1 MGQVSYHLW
10 CLPDT
15 DTNRNRQDLKKE
27 LDKLQDMGNRQQELI
42 TTSTVDEQGR
52 VQVKLGEYL
61 YYVRAYRKDVLAPD
75 IVSFLLEISMI
86 EETIIHPKR
95 QTIRGRLK
103 VLKYEMKSGQRIP
116 LKGVT
121 FSIYQLGDLQFTRVK
136 DGEFTTDS
144 NGSTILTTDDK
155 GEILVSGLLPEDYRL
170 REQTPLDGFEGLKED
185 ISFSITGED
194 VVVKE
199 IENHRLPP
207 ETPPSSQP
215 PTPKPQPKPKP
226 PSSKPKLPSFLPSTG
241 TEVVAWLSM
250 LGGAIGFIALTIR
263 KNPKKQTPKIDGL
276 VYCS

>member
-10 CLPDT
+10 RLPDT

-52 VQVKLGEYL
+52 VQVKLGEGL

-86 EETIIHPKR
+86 EETIIHPKW

-263 KNPKKQTPKIDGL
+263 KNPKNRLLKLMG
-276 VYCS
+276 

>member
-1 MGQVSYHLW
+1 MGQVSYHIW
-10 CLPDT
+10 RLPDT

-52 VQVKLGEYL
+52 VQVKLGEGL

-86 EETIIHPKR
+86 EETIIHPKW